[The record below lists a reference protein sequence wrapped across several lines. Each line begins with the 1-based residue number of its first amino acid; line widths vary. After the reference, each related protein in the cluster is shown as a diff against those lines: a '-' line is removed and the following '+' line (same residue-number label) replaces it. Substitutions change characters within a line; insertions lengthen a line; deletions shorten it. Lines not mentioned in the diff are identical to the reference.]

1 MSETTIVPVADRA
14 GLAAFIAAGRR
25 AQAANPQWIE
35 PVHDEIRMMFNPRLT
50 PFMRDNQ
57 IQPLVA
63 FRGGE
68 PVGRIVATIDSAHQ
82 KKFGDACGFFG
93 FIDAID
99 DRDVFDSLFREAEKF
114 LRERGMKKAR
124 GPFSLTINNESGL
137 LVHGFDEPHVVG
149 TNHAPPHYARH
160 VERLGYAKA
169 MDLVAYVVRVA
180 ETDIQERVARLATI
194 KGLPRIDFRSLTL
207 THWAREFPRLV
218 ALYNDAWSDNAW
230 AVPVGEEEARFLGR
244 LILPVCRPSWIR
256 IASYRGE
263 DVAVAVHI
271 PDANEALRGL
281 HGKLWPFGLA
291 RLLWR
296 VHVRGTRMSRAPMT
310 GIAKKWRNTRI
321 ASLAVSGLIARTMAD
336 ASRAGVE
343 EIEYS
348 WMLETN
354 EVAINNVR
362 GLPGRHTRTFRVYE
376 RPLAPA

>member
-1 MSETTIVPVADRA
+1 MTDFKVVPVNDRA
-14 GLAAFIAAGRR
+14 GINAFIAAGRR
-25 AQAANPQWIE
+25 AQAINPQWIE
-35 PVHDEIRMMFNPRLT
+35 PLHEEIRMIFNPRVT

-57 IQPLVA
+57 IQPFVA
-63 FRGGE
+63 FRDEE

-99 DRDVFDSLFREAEKF
+99 DREVFDGLFREAEQF
-114 LRERGMKKAR
+114 LRARGMKTSR

-137 LVHGFDEPHVVG
+137 LVHGFDQPHVVG
-149 TNHAPPHYARH
+149 TNHAPPHYAEH
-160 VERLGYAKA
+160 LERLGYAKA
-169 MDLVAYVVRVA
+169 MDLVALVVRVA
-180 ETDIQERVARLATI
+180 ETDAIERVAHVATR
-194 KGLPRIDFRSLTL
+194 KGRPQIGFHDFTL
-207 THWAREFPRLV
+207 MSWRRDFPRLV
-218 ALYNDAWSDNAW
+218 ALFNDAWSDNAW
-230 AVPVGEEEARFLGR
+230 AVPVSDDEARFLGR

-256 IASYRGE
+256 IATYQGE

-281 HGKLWPFGLA
+281 NGKLWPFGLA

-321 ASLAVSGLIARTMAD
+321 ASAAISGLIARTVAD
-336 ASRAGVE
+336 ARRGGVE

-362 GLPGRHTRTFRVYE
+362 GLPGHHTRTFRIYE
-376 RPLAPA
+376 RPLAPT